1 MQHFVSVDKQ
11 NIFRLPVGWEY
22 LVDTPGGPLN
32 QANFKYYDNLVQSCI
47 KLGVHCII
55 DIHNYARWNG
65 QIIGQGGPTN
75 ADFANTWSQLATAY
89 KGDANVIMGIMN
101 EPHEVEIGPWAE
113 TVQAAV
119 TAIRNAGATTQMIL
133 LPGQHCSPLIV
144 FPLTHRSPIHSRFPR
159 LGNDWTSS
167 GASVSDGSAAAL
179 LKVTNPSGDTK
190 GLIYDFHNY
199 FDSGSGT
206 STGCISNKISD
217 GFTPP

>member
-1 MQHFVSVDKQ
+1 MSNPTGLILFGQGSGCNPGSSDPTNGGDKQMQHFVSVDKQ

-65 QIIGQGGPTN
+65 QIIGQGGPSN

-89 KGDANVIMGIMN
+89 KSDANVIMGIMN
-101 EPHEVEIGPWAE
+101 EPHDVQVGPWAE

-119 TAIRNAGATTQMIL
+119 TAIRNAGATSQMIL
-133 LPGQHCSPLIV
+133 LPGQRYCPPHHLPLDTEV
-144 FPLTHRSPIHSRFPR
+144 PTTHT
-159 LGNDWTSS
+159 LL
-167 GASVSDGSAAAL
+167 SV
-179 LKVTNPSGDTK
+179 
-190 GLIYDFHNY
+190 
-199 FDSGSGT
+199 
-206 STGCISNKISD
+206 
-217 GFTPP
+217 